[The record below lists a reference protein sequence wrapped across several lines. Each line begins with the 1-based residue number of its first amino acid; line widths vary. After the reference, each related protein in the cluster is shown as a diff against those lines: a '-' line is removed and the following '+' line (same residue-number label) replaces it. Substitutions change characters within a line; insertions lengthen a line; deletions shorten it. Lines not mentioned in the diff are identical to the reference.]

1 MDHSQVSNPED
12 WVNQYGN
19 SLFRFALGRVRDAGV
34 AEDLVQETFVAAL
47 GARDRFA
54 GRSAEKTW
62 LVGILK
68 HKVIDHFRK
77 NRRESVVDEVE
88 WLETVGENESVFDQ
102 HGHWKSNG
110 TAPKEWPSDPS
121 SLVEQKE
128 FWQVL
133 NQALSELPPRM
144 AKAFLLRE
152 VDGFSTEEICEIL
165 HITQANL
172 WVILHRSRKHLRNR
186 LEGRLM
192 EFGRQTLQ
200 PIVA

>member
-1 MDHSQVSNPED
+1 MDYLQVSNPED

-19 SLFRFALGRVRDAGV
+19 SLFRFALGRVRDSGI
-34 AEDLVQETFVAAL
+34 AEDLVQETFLAAL
-47 GARDRFA
+47 RARERFL
-54 GRSAEKTW
+54 GTSTERTW
-62 LVGILK
+62 LIGILK
-68 HKVIDHFRK
+68 HKVMDHFRK
-77 NRRESVVDEVE
+77 ISREAVVDEVE
-88 WLETVGENESVFDQ
+88 WLETVGEDESVFDQ

-144 AKAFLLRE
+144 AMAFLLRE
-152 VDGFSTEEICEIL
+152 VDGFSTEEICETL

-172 WVILHRSRKHLRNR
+172 WVILHRARKHLRNR

-192 EFGRQTLQ
+192 TCSRQNLQ